1 MPRQQLPSIQEI
13 FGETHPLA
21 ISTGQSYAWPADTR
35 HAAPPASPAMYGIE
49 HSNEEAP
56 SNEQGL
62 FFKTPTVERSLG
74 IVPPTNVLKHPEV
87 NHPKSHSSRRS
98 HFSRT
103 FSRRLSV
110 ENSTSS
116 SVSSQEASVPR
127 HHFCRPKILLP
138 STSPNDCSLNEPYNF
153 STHPDVSIPQPG
165 SVSCGPVDPTQPS
178 FTEPPNMSRELHTRR
193 ISILIPPESQH
204 VCQSEKNTPSF
215 LDFRLSFH
223 VVRNYYPGQAFQHH
237 ASPFPK
243 LCIPSESITQTYI

>member
-21 ISTGQSYAWPADTR
+21 ISTGQSYAWSADTR

-62 FFKTPTVERSLG
+62 FFKISTVRRSLG
-74 IVPPTNVLKHPEV
+74 IAPPTNVLKHSEV
-87 NHPKSHSSRRS
+87 NHPKRHSRSS

-127 HHFCRPKILLP
+127 HQFCYPKILLP

-153 STHPDVSIPQPG
+153 STHPIRTYLYLN
-165 SVSCGPVDPTQPS
+165 PVQYHAVPWIQHSRPL
-178 FTEPPNMSRELHTRR
+178 PNLQICPVNCTPREY
-193 ISILIPPESQH
+193 Q
-204 VCQSEKNTPSF
+204 F
-215 LDFRLSFH
+215 
-223 VVRNYYPGQAFQHH
+223 
-237 ASPFPK
+237 
-243 LCIPSESITQTYI
+243 